1 MKYKKY
7 LLFAGVSLL
16 SITACKKD
24 YLDTKPTD
32 QVDNSALFTSASNA
46 KNALNGVYRYM
57 YERTTTVVSTSA
69 QNKPGVGGIMLY
81 MDFMG
86 EDIGISSSNW
96 YTSDGGSWISPR
108 TDNSTMLEYMYR
120 TYYRIIGNVNYI
132 IDNIDQASGAA
143 ADKNTVKA
151 EALTLRGYA
160 YFGLVQLFGKR
171 YDAAAKPNSQMGVP
185 LLLTS
190 KDTNKPRESVE
201 TVYAAIIN
209 DLETAISL
217 NAAASNK
224 SHAGVTVAKGIRA
237 RVALVMQDYP
247 NAIKYAKEIVDANQ
261 YPLLSVTDYQAGFN
275 NATLGE
281 FIWASM
287 PTLDQGD
294 TFGSYF
300 AQIAYN
306 ANTSF
311 MRGNPKR
318 INSALYN
325 QISATDV
332 RKKMWEPAPTV
343 DNFPLPA
350 TNFARQP
357 YMSRKFSVKEVGG
370 PSLGDVPLMR
380 TSEMYLILA
389 EAYAKTAGSEALART
404 VLFNLVKQ
412 RDPAAVISTNTGQAL
427 INEILFNRRIELW
440 GEGHRWLDLKRLN
453 LPLDRT
459 VVPNYVSA
467 SVAGTMSIPA
477 GDVKWQFL
485 IPRAEMEANS
495 GLAGQQ
501 NP

>member
-7 LLFAGVSLL
+7 LLFAGFSLL

-32 QVDNSALFTSASNA
+32 QVDNSALFTSAANA

-57 YERTTTVVSTSA
+57 FERSTTVPDNA
-69 QNKPGVGGIMLY
+69 QQNKPGVGGIMLY

-96 YTSDGGSWISPR
+96 YTSDGGSWISHR
-108 TDNSTMLEYMYR
+108 TDNSTLLTYMYR

-143 ADKNTVKA
+143 VDKNTVKA

-171 YDAAAKPNSQMGVP
+171 YDGAAKPNNQLGVP
-185 LLLTS
+185 LLLAST
-190 KDTNKPRESVE
+190 DTNKPRATVES
-201 TVYAAIIN
+201 VYAAIVS
-209 DLETAISL
+209 DLETAIAL
-217 NAAASNK
+217 NATASNK
-224 SHAGVTVAKGIRA
+224 THAGATVAKGIRA

-247 NAIKYAKEIVDANQ
+247 NAIKYAKDIVDANQ

-281 FIWASM
+281 FIWSSM

-318 INSALYN
+318 INSALYD

-332 RKKMWEPAPTV
+332 RKKMWEPVPTTV
-343 DNFPLPA
+343 NFPLPA

-389 EAYAKTAGSEALART
+389 EAYAKTPGSEAAART

-412 RDPAAVISTNTGQAL
+412 RDPAAVISVNTGQAL

-467 SVAGTMSIPA
+467 SVAGTLTIPA